1 MAGKVKPIPDAYR
14 GVIPY
19 ISVNDAAAAMEFYK
33 RAFDAVEM
41 VRMPGPNGKIGHAE
55 LKIGDFVLMLADE
68 FPEMEF
74 RAPTTL
80 GGSPVGLMFYVED
93 VDAVVAK
100 AKAAGATV
108 TREVADQFYGD
119 RMGCLKDSFGHSWY
133 IATHV
138 EDIDAAE
145 LKKRGQAAAEAM
157 EKGEKK

>member
-19 ISVNDAAAAMEFYK
+19 ISVRDAAAAIAFYTK
-33 RAFDAVEM
+33 AFGAVET

-68 FPEMEF
+68 NPEMEF

-93 VDAVVAK
+93 VDAFVAR
-100 AKAAGATV
+100 AKAAGAEI
-108 TREVADQFYGD
+108 TRDVADQFYGD
-119 RMGCLKDSFGHSWY
+119 RMGCLKDPFGHNWY

-138 EDIDAAE
+138 EDVPEDE
-145 LKKRGQAAAEAM
+145 MQKRGKAAAEAM
-157 EKGEKK
+157 QRGEKK